1 MFLSCLGDSW
11 TDHQGNSYLSHP
23 QCPCPPINFIIQ
35 AHISLCKSQLLHLP
49 SLLLLLP
56 LLFLL
61 LLILKL
67 LLSKPNSWLSSKFCS
82 QTKMWARQLI
92 WQLIQ

>member
-1 MFLSCLGDSW
+1 MLLSCLGNGW
-11 TDHQGNSYLSHP
+11 TDHQGNSNLSHP
-23 QCPCPPINFIIQ
+23 RCPCPPINCTIQ
-35 AHISLCKSQLLHLP
+35 AHIRKLCKSQLLHLP
-49 SLLLLLP
+49 NLLLL

-67 LLSKPNSWLSSKFCS
+67 LLSKRNSWLSSKFCS
-82 QTKMWARQLI
+82 QTKKLIRQLI